1 MNECNVNVMM
11 AVFGRI
17 FVYLWMVFIFTLRT
31 QKFLEDRQLK
41 RLENVIWA
49 IKWIIECSFIE
60 NNSTNV
66 HELISYLAD
75 RCIQLGGVHSV
86 AEHRTVMNLRKYY
99 APPSTILKCTYT
111 KMHFLLSSHPE
122 WICASICV
130 CI

>member
-1 MNECNVNVMM
+1 MNECKVNVMM

-17 FVYLWMVFIFTLRT
+17 FVYLSMVFIFTLRT

-99 APPSTILKCTYT
+99 AKYNT
-111 KMHFLLSSHPE
+111 KMHLY
-122 WICASICV
+122 
-130 CI
+130 